1 MRKTLKY
8 KLYNN
13 KKNSQIDALI
23 DLSAEI
29 WNHCIALHRRYFRLT
44 GKFINVN
51 ALMKHVAKLKKL
63 PRFQH
68 WNGLG
73 SQAIQDICQRIDRA
87 YQLFFKSKKGDISQ
101 DFGRPSF
108 CNRKKYKSFTLKQA
122 GWKLLGPNK
131 IRIGSTVFK
140 FFKSRNIVGDIK
152 TVTVKRDSVGDL
164 YVCFS
169 VELED
174 PEVQVTTGKSVGL
187 DFGMK
192 QFLTLSDGTAVQSP
206 LFFREYQN
214 DIKRL
219 NRELSRKKL
228 RSNHRKQAKIALA
241 KLHRTIAEKRRD
253 FFFKLAHDLTNRF
266 DFLFFEDLNMKGMQR
281 RWGKKIS
288 DLAFSEFINILEYV
302 AKLKGKTVHFIDRF
316 YPSSKTCSCCGLIKQ
331 DLSLKDREWRCEGC
345 DTLHDRDYNASLNI
359 HRVGASTLRLGEVRP
374 SLTAF
379 AA

>member
-1 MRKTLKY
+1 
-8 KLYNN
+8 
-13 KKNSQIDALI
+13 
-23 DLSAEI
+23 
-29 WNHCIALHRRYFRLT
+29 
-44 GKFINVN
+44 
-51 ALMKHVAKLKKL
+51 
-63 PRFQH
+63 
-68 WNGLG
+68 
-73 SQAIQDICQRIDRA
+73 
-87 YQLFFKSKKGDISQ
+87 
-101 DFGRPSF
+101 
-108 CNRKKYKSFTLKQA
+108 
-122 GWKLLGPNK
+122 
-131 IRIGSTVFK
+131 
-140 FFKSRNIVGDIK
+140 
-152 TVTVKRDSVGDL
+152 
-164 YVCFS
+164 VCFS

-214 DIKRL
+214 DIKQL
-219 NRELSRKKL
+219 NRELSRKKP

-253 FFFKLAHDLTNRF
+253 FFFKLAHDLTNQF

-288 DLAFSEFINILEYV
+288 DLAFSEFVNILEYV

-331 DLSLKDREWRCEGC
+331 DLSLKDREWCCEGC

-374 SLTAF
+374 SLTAI